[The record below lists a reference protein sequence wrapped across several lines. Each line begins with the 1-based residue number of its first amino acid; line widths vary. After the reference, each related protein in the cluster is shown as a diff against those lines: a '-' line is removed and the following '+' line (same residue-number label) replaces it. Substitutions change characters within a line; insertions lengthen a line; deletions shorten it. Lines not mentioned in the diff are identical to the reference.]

1 MVQTIISFYILTV
14 FRYTDI
20 MKMVMNMNINEILK
34 QTGMTKYRL
43 SKLSGVPHATLNDL
57 CSGKSRIEKC
67 SAETVY
73 KLSKTLHVSMEVLIE
88 ESIITSNEMK
98 AVQIVREESYEY
110 GLPEYLQYDLD
121 AYKEA
126 LKQGSSI
133 LDCLW
138 GELYGSINIAEI
150 NDGAITPEHADY
162 LRKKYL
168 WR

>member
-1 MVQTIISFYILTV
+1 
-14 FRYTDI
+14 
-20 MKMVMNMNINEILK
+20 MNVNINEILK

-88 ESIITSNEMK
+88 ESISRNNEMK
-98 AVQIVREESYEY
+98 AIQIVRDESYEY

-121 AYKEA
+121 TYKEA